1 MHDYTVGK
9 RLELKRLALKAA
21 MVFAFSSS
29 DIMPRAHIVSRCL
42 IKATPSAAR
51 AAQSVRHGSRSRAPS
66 VVCSGSSATKG
77 AQHCSDDKAS
87 DILPACCKNWMN
99 GIDSADRASD
109 PRAATTNRSPAAIAL
124 PTLEQKV
131 KAWSPQARPS
141 QPRGRK
147 SRNKTRAALGVSLT
161 MPEG

>member
-66 VVCSGSSATKG
+66 VVCSCATATKG
-77 AQHCSDDKAS
+77 AQHCPDDKAQ
-87 DILPACCKNWMN
+87 DILPACCKNWVS
-99 GIDSADRASD
+99 GIDSADSAVVGLQTLGQ
-109 PRAATTNRSPAAIAL
+109 PRQSA
-124 PTLEQKV
+124 
-131 KAWSPQARPS
+131 PQLRLRCRPS
-141 QPRGRK
+141 SKR
-147 SRNKTRAALGVSLT
+147 
-161 MPEG
+161 